1 MGFDLLALGAQ
12 GVLTAQRQLNTTGH
26 NISNVNTEGY
36 SRQSVEQRANDTA
49 YWSANQWGQGV
60 HAASV
65 RRNYDKFAANE
76 FSIST
81 SALSHATTRNSQL
94 TMLDDMM
101 SHSAKKIPEN
111 MNEFYGAVKGLTDSP
126 SDMGARKVVLEKSRL
141 VAAGLNDMN
150 TILQA
155 QEMDTS
161 VEIDATLTRMNDIG
175 AEIVDVHKALLKSQA
190 VDNDLLD
197 RHQSLI
203 NELSEFTQVSVN
215 QRDDG
220 LYNVIIGSGH
230 TLVSGLHSSE
240 LKTVPGDPDHQKRR
254 LALVEGKSL
263 KAIDNDD
270 IRGRLGAMFEYR
282 DNTLGQ
288 VRDELGRL
296 AAGFSMSLNDMQ
308 SQGFDLSGA
317 IGEKIFTDF
326 NDDRISRDRVIKGS
340 NSTADIKV
348 TLENLSALKI
358 GDYHLKYD
366 GSQYTLVDPEK
377 NMVNV
382 TPTGTPPAFE
392 YDGLKIQVDAGLA
405 AGERVIIRPLRQA
418 AGQIGVIME
427 DPAKIA
433 AQSYVSSKSNVT
445 GQGDVKILTQG
456 AQQEFQVA
464 ISPDATQFAVLDMKG
479 NILVAP
485 QAYPPTGSVNVNGT
499 VFELSDGAAPEDVF
513 AISLQPADGENGNL
527 IRMQK
532 LQTQKLMDGGRSS
545 LIDVYEG
552 LNTDI
557 GVQKASFARLEDVSR
572 VEHDAA
578 AGRVAEISGVNL
590 DEEAAN
596 MMKFQQ
602 AYMASSR
609 IMTAA
614 NETFETLLSATR

>member
-1 MGFDLLALGAQ
+1 MGFDLLTLGSQ

-36 SRQSVEQRANDTA
+36 SRQSVEQRANDSA
-49 YWSANQWGQGV
+49 YWSANQWGHGV

-65 RRNYDKFAANE
+65 RRNYDKFAVNE
-76 FSIST
+76 FNIAT
-81 SALSHATTRNSQL
+81 SALSHSQTRNSQL

-126 SDMGARKVVLEKSRL
+126 SDMGARKVVLEKSRM
-141 VAAGLNDMN
+141 VAAGLNDIN
-150 TILQA
+150 TMLQA
-155 QEMDTS
+155 QEADTT

-175 AEIVDVHKALLKSQA
+175 REIVDIHKALLKSQA

-197 RHQSLI
+197 RHQRLI
-203 NELSEFTQVSVN
+203 NELSEFTQVSIN

-230 TLVSGLHSSE
+230 NLVSGLSSSE
-240 LKTVPGDPDHQKRR
+240 LKTVPGVPDHQKRR
-254 LALVEGKSL
+254 LALVEGKTL
-263 KAIDNDD
+263 KPIDNAD

-282 DNTLGQ
+282 DSTLGQ
-288 VRDELGRL
+288 ARDELGRL
-296 AAGFSMSLNDMQ
+296 SAGFALSINELQ
-308 SQGFDLSGA
+308 SQGFDLAGNV
-317 IGEKIFTDF
+317 GTDIFVDF
-326 NDDRISRDRVIKGS
+326 NSDKIAADRVITS
-340 NSTADIKV
+340 PDSTADLKV
-348 TLENLSALKI
+348 YIDDLSKLKI
-358 GDYHLKYD
+358 GDYQLKFD

-377 NMVNV
+377 KMVAV
-382 TPTGTPPAFE
+382 TPSGTPPSISH
-392 YDGLKIQVDAGLA
+392 DGLRIQVDAGLA
-405 AGERVIIRPLRQA
+405 AGERVILRPVRQA
-418 AGQIGVIME
+418 AGQIAVTME

-433 AQSYVSSKSNVT
+433 AQSYVSSKSVLT
-445 GQGDVKILTQG
+445 GEGNLKVLQSG
-456 AQQEFQVA
+456 AQDEFQVA
-464 ISPDATQFAVLDMKG
+464 ISPDASQFAVLDMKG
-479 NILVAP
+479 NILLAP
-485 QAYPPTGSVNVNGT
+485 QAYPPSVPVSVNGT
-499 VFELSDGAAPEDVF
+499 VFELSGGAAHEDIF
-513 AISLQPADGENGNL
+513 AVSLKPADGENGNL

-532 LQTQKLMDGGRSS
+532 LQTMKLMDGGRSS

-552 LNTDI
+552 LNTDL
-557 GVQKASFARLEDVSR
+557 GVQKASYVRLEDVSR

-614 NETFETLLSATR
+614 NETFETLLNATR